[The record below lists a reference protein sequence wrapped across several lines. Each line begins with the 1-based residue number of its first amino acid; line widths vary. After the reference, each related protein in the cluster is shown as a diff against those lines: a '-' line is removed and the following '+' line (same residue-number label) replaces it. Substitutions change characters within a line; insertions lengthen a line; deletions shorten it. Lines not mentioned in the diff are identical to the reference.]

1 VKPPELVSITLEK
14 PYLILVGDEADATN
28 AKTGMG
34 IVHWRPDDVAG
45 QLRFSNDAVDLG
57 IPDLDI
63 KGAIEKGVASLVIGV
78 APIGGSVPDEWWD
91 VMQQAAAAGLNVIC
105 GLHTRL
111 NDNPVLCE
119 AAAKS
124 GAQLIDVRVPPKNL
138 PVGNGIKRSGM
149 RILTVGTDCAIGK
162 KYAALSLHAA
172 FRSAGLKSTYR
183 ATGQTGIIIS
193 GEGMPIDAVVADF
206 VSGAAE
212 VLSPDNDPDHW
223 DIIEGQGSLFH
234 PAYSGVS
241 LGLLHG
247 SQPDGF
253 VACHDATRKE
263 ICGWE
268 HYPLPTI
275 EECIVLH
282 EQAARRTNPNARCV
296 GICVNTSGLDA
307 DRRIPYLEELCH
319 RHDVPAVDP
328 LIDGCT
334 ELVTHITATLSPTPD
349 TR

>member
-1 VKPPELVSITLEK
+1 VNPPELVSITLEK
-14 PYLILVGDEADATN
+14 PYLILIGDEANVTN
-28 AKTGMG
+28 AKTGIG
-34 IVHWRPDDVAG
+34 IAHWRPDDVAG

-57 IPDLDI
+57 VPDLDI
-63 KGAIEKGVASLVIGV
+63 DAAIKMGVSSLVIGV
-78 APIGGSVPDEWWD
+78 APIGGGVPDEWWD
-91 VMQQAAAAGLNVIC
+91 VMEQAAAAGLNVIS

-111 NDNPVLCE
+111 NDNPMLYE
-119 AAAKS
+119 AAATS

-183 ATGQTGIIIS
+183 ATGQTGIIIA

-212 VLSPDNDPDHW
+212 VLSPDNDADHW

-253 VACHDATRKE
+253 AVCHDATRNE
-263 ICGWE
+263 ISGWE

-282 EQAARRTNPNARCV
+282 ERAARRTNPSARCV
-296 GICVNTSGLDA
+296 GICVNTSGLSK
-307 DRRIPYLEELCH
+307 DRREPYLDELQR
-319 RHDVPAVDP
+319 RHGVPAVDP
-328 LIDGCT
+328 LIDGCAD
-334 ELVTHITATLSPTPD
+334 LVTHITATLS
-349 TR
+349 

>member
-1 VKPPELVSITLEK
+1 VKPPQLVSITVEK
-14 PYLILVGDEADATN
+14 PYLILIGDEVDATN
-28 AKTGMG
+28 AKTGIG
-34 IVHWRPDDVAG
+34 LVHWRPDDVAG

-63 KGAIEKGVASLVIGV
+63 DAAIKKGVASLVIGV
-78 APIGGSVPDEWWD
+78 APIGGTVPDEWWD
-91 VMQQAAAAGLNVIC
+91 VLRQAASAGLNVIG

-111 NDNPVLCE
+111 NDNPMLCE
-119 AAAKS
+119 AAAGS

-138 PVGNGIKRSGM
+138 PVGSGIKRGGM

-172 FRSAGLKSTYR
+172 FKSAGLKSTYR
-183 ATGQTGIIIS
+183 ATGQTGIIIA

-206 VSGAAE
+206 ISGAAE

-253 VACHDATRKE
+253 VVCHDATRKE
-263 ICGWE
+263 ISGWE

-282 EQAARRTNPNARCV
+282 EQAARRTNPDARCV
-296 GICVNTSGLDA
+296 GICVNTSSLDA
-307 DRRIPYLEELCH
+307 DRREPYLEELRR
-319 RHDVPAVDP
+319 RHNVPAVDP
-328 LIDGCT
+328 LIDGCD
-334 ELVTHITATLSPTPD
+334 ELVTYVRATLS
-349 TR
+349 